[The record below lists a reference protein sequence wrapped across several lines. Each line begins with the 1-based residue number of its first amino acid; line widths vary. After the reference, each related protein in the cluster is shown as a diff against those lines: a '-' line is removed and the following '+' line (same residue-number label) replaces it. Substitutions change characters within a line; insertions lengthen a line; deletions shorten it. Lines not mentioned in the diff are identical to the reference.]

1 MKTIVLAADHNG
13 VELKKVLYEHL
24 KSNGYRCIDLGPDD
38 TYSVDYTDYAYQLG
52 SIVDKKDADFGIL
65 ICGTGVGMSIAVNR
79 FKNVRGSLVHNL
91 ETAPLSR
98 EHNDSNVICLGSW
111 ITTEK
116 QSLQIVDIWLSTPF
130 GEGRHVK
137 RVEKIT
143 EHKPNRIVFTNG
155 CFDILHTGHIGLLKF
170 AKTFGDKLIVAINSD
185 DSIRKLRGDDR
196 PINSQQDRKAVLES
210 IDCVDEV
217 VIFDSTEPK
226 DIRESVNPDVIVRGG
241 EFTAD
246 EIRRRDKIKED
257 IVIKIFPLIVDK
269 STTGVI
275 RKIKDYDSK

>member
-24 KSNGYRCIDLGPDD
+24 KSNGNHCIDLGPDGSA
-38 TYSVDYTDYAYQLG
+38 SVDYTDYAYQLG
-52 SIVDKKDADFGIL
+52 SIVDKKDANFGIL
-65 ICGTGVGMSIAVNR
+65 MCGTGVGMSIAVNR

-91 ETAPLSR
+91 ETAPLTR

-116 QSLQIVDIWLSTPF
+116 ESLQIVNSWLSTPF

-137 RVEKIT
+137 RVEKIS
-143 EHKPNRIVFTNG
+143 EQKPNKIVFTNG

-170 AKTFGDKLIVAINSD
+170 AKTFGDRLIVAINSD
-185 DSIRKLRGDDR
+185 DSIKKLKGSGR
-196 PINSQQDRKAVLES
+196 PINSQNDRKAIIQA

-217 VIFDSTEPK
+217 IIFDDVNPK
-226 DIRESVNPDVIVRGG
+226 NIRDSINPDVIVRGG
-241 EFTAD
+241 EFTAN
-246 EIRRRDKIKED
+246 EIKERD
-257 IVIKIFPLIVDK
+257 GIDDNVTIKIFPIVTDK
-269 STTGVI
+269 STTNVI
-275 RKIKDYDSK
+275 EKIKQND

>member
-1 MKTIVLAADHNG
+1 MKTVVLAADHNG

-24 KSNGYRCIDLGPDD
+24 KSNGYRCIDLGPNNIN
-38 TYSVDYTDYAYQLG
+38 SVDYTDYAYQLG
-52 SIVDKKDADFGIL
+52 SIVDKKDAEFGIL

-91 ETAPLSR
+91 ETAPLTR

-116 QSLQIVDIWLSTPF
+116 ESLQIVNSWLSTPF

-137 RVEKIT
+137 RVEKIS
-143 EHKPNRIVFTNG
+143 EQKPNKIVFTNG

-185 DSIRKLRGDDR
+185 DSIKKIKGNNR
-196 PINSQQDRKAVLES
+196 PINSENDRKAIIQA

-217 VIFDSTEPK
+217 IVFDDVNPK
-226 DIRESVNPDVIVRGG
+226 NIRDSINPDVIVRGG
-241 EFTAD
+241 EFTVD
-246 EIRRRDKIKED
+246 EIKERDD
-257 IVIKIFPLIVDK
+257 IDDNTIIKIFPIVTDK
-269 STTGVI
+269 STTNVI
-275 RKIKDYDSK
+275 EKIKQND

>member
-1 MKTIVLAADHNG
+1 MKTIVLASDHNG

-24 KSNGYRCIDLGPDD
+24 KNNGNHCIDLGPGGSA
-38 TYSVDYTDYAYQLG
+38 SVDYTDYAYQLG

-65 ICGTGVGMSIAVNR
+65 MCATGVGMSIAVNR

-91 ETAPLSR
+91 ETAPLTR

-116 QSLQIVDIWLSTPF
+116 ESLQIVNSWLSTPF

-137 RVEKIT
+137 RVEKIS
-143 EHKPNRIVFTNG
+143 EQKPNKIVFTNG

-170 AKTFGDKLIVAINSD
+170 AKTFGDRLIVAINSD
-185 DSIRKLRGDDR
+185 DSIKKLKGSGR
-196 PINSQQDRKAVLES
+196 PINSQNDRKAIIQA

-217 VIFDSTEPK
+217 IIFDDVNPK
-226 DIRESVNPDVIVRGG
+226 NIRDSINPDVIVRGG
-241 EFTAD
+241 EFTAN
-246 EIRRRDKIKED
+246 EIKERD
-257 IVIKIFPLIVDK
+257 GIDDNVIIKIFPIVTDK
-269 STTGVI
+269 STTNVI
-275 RKIKDYDSK
+275 EKIKQND